1 MQKLGMANS
10 NPSAAQIKLILI
22 TQHLAELAFGSFYI
36 SNESQKK
43 RLKYCIFLLITK
55 KIFNSMASSFEG
67 NSYSILP
74 FLPHY
79 PTTTKKSMSIKF
91 AHGFISIV
99 AFVQRSPFRWYD

>member
-1 MQKLGMANS
+1 MANS

-22 TQHLAELAFGSFYI
+22 TQHLAELAFGSFHI
-36 SNESQKK
+36 LNEFQKK

>member
-22 TQHLAELAFGSFYI
+22 TQHLAELAFGSFHI
-36 SNESQKK
+36 LNEFQKK

-79 PTTTKKSMSIKF
+79 PTTTKKKD
-91 AHGFISIV
+91 V
-99 AFVQRSPFRWYD
+99 Y